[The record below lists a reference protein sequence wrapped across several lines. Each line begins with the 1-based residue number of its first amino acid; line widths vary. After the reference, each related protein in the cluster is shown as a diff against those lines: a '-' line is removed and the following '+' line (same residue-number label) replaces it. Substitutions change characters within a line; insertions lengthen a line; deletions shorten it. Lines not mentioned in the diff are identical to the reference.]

1 MSFKRKLCVLTA
13 ETDQSFRGSTLSA
26 FLRREGHRVIF
37 AGSAGAAIALAA
49 TRQCDLVISDTHLVD
64 ASGLSLM
71 YALKSLHKIRG
82 IAMINGEAADE
93 IAKAKAAGFDR
104 IVPKPL
110 NESLLRIA
118 IEELTATPE

>member
-1 MSFKRKLCVLTA
+1 MSSKKKLCVLA
-13 ETDQSFRGSTLSA
+13 VETNQSFRGSTLLA

-49 TRQCDLVISDTHLVD
+49 TGQCDLVISDTHLVD

-71 YALKSLHKIRG
+71 YSLKSLHKIKG

-110 NESLLRIA
+110 NKNLLRIA